1 MSLFLVLV
9 PSEFTARV
17 RSRAATMDDL
27 RVILGVRWGNWFR
40 GTWRVVETTNKG
52 ESLSGME
59 IRVKY
64 DGLVTYG
71 LRD

>member
-27 RVILGVRWGNWFR
+27 RGDLR
-40 GTWRVVETTNKG
+40 GEVGQLVSRHVEG
-52 ESLSGME
+52 GGDDEQG
-59 IRVKY
+59 
-64 DGLVTYG
+64 
-71 LRD
+71 